1 MKAILFLITFLFTF
15 LQANANDSIK
25 LEIKVPDVV
34 ALGDQFRLQYT
45 INTKCDDLTL
55 SGQTEDF
62 EFFFGP
68 ATSTTTER
76 RTINGV
82 DKYTYEYTFSYM
94 LIPLKEGVC
103 RIPGASVKVGDKV
116 YSCDG
121 LEIKVLP
128 AEVLNEESSK
138 EPDDNSKFFIKQD
151 VSSKKVF
158 EGELV
163 EVTHKIY
170 TQKDITHMNNKEY
183 PSFDGCWIEEK
194 NREENVPFTME
205 RYDGMNYIT
214 AVLREYT
221 LYPLRAG
228 DLIVDDFSF
237 DYNYK
242 RESGQKVQTFFGE
255 QPVYESKRDT
265 LYVSADTIQ
274 VIALPDNT
282 TKEFKG
288 IIESNLKDVLG
299 KQLRDKSEIVL
310 AIDISSSMLA
320 EDFTPNRLEVTKN
333 IIKEFRDKLPKEKTG
348 LVLFAG
354 KSYTWTA
361 NIKTLAPDPDYKLF
375 VPDSLF
381 KDGTAIGMGLL
392 SSVNLLDAG
401 DSQKSIVLVTDGT
414 NNMGNLSPFTAA
426 DIARQKGINL
436 FIIGMGGIGKARTPA
451 KVKTPVDTTI
461 YIDVETKIDDKT
473 LEKMASMTGG
483 RYYRAIDNK
492 SFDAAVHQIIKLL
505 PEARRPD
512 VEGYEYIRPEN
523 IRYILDALNRKGN

>member
-1 MKAILFLITFLFTF
+1 MKAIFFLITFLFAF
-15 LQANANDSIK
+15 LQSNANDSIR

-34 ALGDQFRLQYT
+34 ILGDQIRLQYT
-45 INTKCDDLTL
+45 INAKCDSLNL
-55 SGQTEDF
+55 SGQTGNF
-62 EFFFGP
+62 EFLYGP
-68 ATSTTTER
+68 ALTRSET
-76 RTINGV
+76 NGV
-82 DKYTYEYTFSYM
+82 NSTIFTYVIS
-94 LIPLKEGVC
+94 PLKLGSY
-103 RIPGASVKVGDKV
+103 RTPGASVQIDGKV
-116 YSCDG
+116 YSCNG
-121 LEIKVLP
+121 ASIKVL
-128 AEVLNEESSK
+128 ANNRA
-138 EPDDNSKFFIKQD
+138 DNNSAIFIKQE
-151 VSSKKVF
+151 VSSKKVL
-158 EGELV
+158 EGEPVKVSYKLYNQV
-163 EVTHKIY
+163 DVTHV
-170 TQKDITHMNNKEY
+170 NNMKF
-183 PSFDGCWIEEK
+183 PAFDGCWIEEK
-194 NREENVPFTME
+194 GTGTNVAFTLEE
-205 RYDGMNYIT
+205 YDGMNYYT
-214 AVLREYT
+214 LVLNEYT

-228 DLIVDDFSF
+228 DLIIDDFLF
-237 DYNYK
+237 DYNYQV
-242 RESGQKVQTFFGE
+242 ETGQKVQTFFGE

-392 SSVNLLDAG
+392 SSVNLLNAD
-401 DSQKSIVLVTDGT
+401 DSPRSIVLVTDGT

-492 SFDAAVHQIIKLL
+492 SFDAAVRQIMKLL

>member
-55 SGQTEDF
+55 SDQTGDF
-62 EFFFGP
+62 EFLFGP
-68 ATSTTTER
+68 ALTRSETNGANTTTFTYIIKSLKLGSY
-76 RTINGV
+76 RT
-82 DKYTYEYTFSYM
+82 
-94 LIPLKEGVC
+94 
-103 RIPGASVKVGDKV
+103 PGASVKVDGKI

-121 LEIKVLP
+121 LEIKVLS
-128 AEVLNEESSK
+128 AGVSNKELSK
-138 EPDDNSKFFIKQD
+138 KQDDNAKLFIKQE
-151 VSSKKVF
+151 VSPKKVF
-158 EGELV
+158 EGEPV
-163 EVTHKIY
+163 KVVRKIY
-170 TQKDITHMNNKEY
+170 TRRDITHINDMDY
-183 PSFDGCWIEEK
+183 PAFDGCWVDQKDDTIDVQFMSEE
-194 NREENVPFTME
+194 
-205 RYDGMNYIT
+205 YDGTSYLT

-221 LYPLRAG
+221 LYPLHSG
-228 DLIVDDFSF
+228 NLIVDDFSF

-274 VIALPDNT
+274 VVALPDNT

-392 SSVNLLDAG
+392 SSVNLLNAD
-401 DSQKSIVLVTDGT
+401 DSPRSIVLVTDGT

-492 SFDAAVHQIIKLL
+492 SFDAAVRQIMKLL